1 MDDERIEGEDS
12 FFNEKLPNKLFKDG
26 DEVETHFEKIIQS
39 DTFFT
44 TLNKKRNL
52 SNDFLFKDEEEK
64 EEKGEEIKEE
74 EIGLL
79 ENMEKGSDQI
89 QSNEK
94 VKKKKGNQGRK
105 SFEDESEGK
114 HTKDSEDNMLR
125 KIKSYFVGSF
135 HNYLNSIIQNPELKL
150 TKIDFYVCKE
160 LKKEF
165 NEKLFQTNLKVI
177 YETVNLSDKFANLIK
192 NEPDKN
198 KKIIERIFN
207 ENKEVEAIKI
217 LSLTFDEV
225 YQIFISRYCPL
236 SPELCLSRP
245 LKP

>member
-1 MDDERIEGEDS
+1 MYDDFLLNNGFNYDLNLNLPYSANKPPLKLDDMDDERIEGEDS

-26 DEVETHFEKIIQS
+26 DVVETHFEKIIQS

-79 ENMEKGSDQI
+79 EDKEKGSDQI

-135 HNYLNSIIQNPELKL
+135 HNYLN
-150 TKIDFYVCKE
+150 
-160 LKKEF
+160 
-165 NEKLFQTNLKVI
+165 
-177 YETVNLSDKFANLIK
+177 
-192 NEPDKN
+192 
-198 KKIIERIFN
+198 
-207 ENKEVEAIKI
+207 
-217 LSLTFDEV
+217 
-225 YQIFISRYCPL
+225 
-236 SPELCLSRP
+236 
-245 LKP
+245 